1 MFTEEAIME
10 LELCKSIIKQSGK
23 DWLDERDIPV
33 IDAAIEAL
41 KALESTRWIPVSER
55 LPEKDGD
62 YLVTLDFEWGREIE
76 MGWLIDGEWL
86 NPNGHAVVAWM
97 PRPEPWEG
105 ESK

>member
-1 MFTEEAIME
+1 MTKEETKQQ
-10 LELCKSIIKQSGK
+10 LELCKSIIIHSGK

-55 LPEKDGD
+55 PPEKDGD

-76 MGWLIDGEWL
+76 MGWLIDGEW

-97 PRPEPWEG
+97 PLPEPWEG
-105 ESK
+105 ESE